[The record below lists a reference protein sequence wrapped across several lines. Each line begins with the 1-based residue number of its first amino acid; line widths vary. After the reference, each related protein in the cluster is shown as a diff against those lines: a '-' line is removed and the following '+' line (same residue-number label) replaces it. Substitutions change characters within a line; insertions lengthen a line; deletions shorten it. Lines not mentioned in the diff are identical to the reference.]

1 MNGKGRKLFRSAVG
15 ILTSVMMMGA
25 YTTTAMASGIGVIDA
40 KDMLDIHAEANR
52 ASAVVGQVMD
62 DGHVAIL
69 AKYNDWVQIQAG
81 EIAGWVPA
89 ENLVETE
96 ISNEEAVA
104 ANEQVI
110 AERTGATAS
119 EDEFFAEEEV
129 QQDETAALQAEASE
143 AVQNEIEEVQTAE
156 EAARLEAEAQ
166 AKAAEEAARLEAEAQ
181 AKAAEKAA
189 RLEAEAQA
197 KAAEEAA
204 RLEAEAQAK
213 AAEKAARLEAEAQ
226 AKAAEE
232 AARLEAEAQAKAAE
246 KAARLEAEAQAKAA
260 AEEAARAEAEAK
272 AAAEAQAAE
281 EAARLAAEAQAKAA
295 AEEAARIA
303 AEAQQAALA
312 AQAAQTAAI
321 SAEELKLLA
330 NIIYCEAG
338 SESYVG
344 KVAVGNVIMNRV
356 KSASQPNTITEV
368 VYAKGQ
374 FSPVRNGSLQR
385 ALSSD
390 KADAAC
396 YQAAIEALAGAQ
408 PVGGKLFFRRNN
420 GRSGQVIGHHVFY

>member
-40 KDMLDIHAEANR
+40 KDMLDIHAEANT
-52 ASAVVGQVMD
+52 ASAVIGQVME

-143 AVQNEIEEVQTAE
+143 AAQNEIEEVQTAE
-156 EAARLEAEAQ
+156 EAAQLEAEAQAKAAEEAARIEAEAQ

-181 AKAAEKAA
+181 AKAAE
-189 RLEAEAQA
+189 
-197 KAAEEAA
+197 
-204 RLEAEAQAK
+204 
-213 AAEKAARLEAEAQ
+213 
-226 AKAAEE
+226 
-232 AARLEAEAQAKAAE
+232 
-246 KAARLEAEAQAKAA
+246 
-260 AEEAARAEAEAK
+260 
-272 AAAEAQAAE
+272 
-281 EAARLAAEAQAKAA
+281 
-295 AEEAARIA
+295 
-303 AEAQQAALA
+303 AQQAALA
-312 AQAAQTAAI
+312 AQAAQTAAV

>member
-40 KDMLDIHAEANR
+40 KDMLDIHAEANT
-52 ASAVVGQVMD
+52 ASAVIGQVME

-143 AVQNEIEEVQTAE
+143 AAQNEIEEVQAAE
-156 EAARLEAEAQ
+156 EAARIEAEAQ
-166 AKAAEEAARLEAEAQ
+166 AK
-181 AKAAEKAA
+181 
-189 RLEAEAQA
+189 
-197 KAAEEAA
+197 
-204 RLEAEAQAK
+204 
-213 AAEKAARLEAEAQ
+213 
-226 AKAAEE
+226 
-232 AARLEAEAQAKAAE
+232 
-246 KAARLEAEAQAKAA
+246 
-260 AEEAARAEAEAK
+260 
-272 AAAEAQAAE
+272 
-281 EAARLAAEAQAKAA
+281 A

-303 AEAQQAALA
+303 AEAQQAAL
-312 AQAAQTAAI
+312 AAQTAAI

>member
-1 MNGKGRKLFRSAVG
+1 MEVRMNGKGRKLFRSAVG

-40 KDMLDIHAEANR
+40 KDMLDIHAEANT
-52 ASAVVGQVMD
+52 ASAVIGQVME

-143 AVQNEIEEVQTAE
+143 AAQNEIEEVQAAEEAARIEAEAQAKAAAEEAAQLEAEAQAKTAAE

-166 AKAAEEAARLEAEAQ
+166 AKAAEEAARL
-181 AKAAEKAA
+181 
-189 RLEAEAQA
+189 
-197 KAAEEAA
+197 
-204 RLEAEAQAK
+204 
-213 AAEKAARLEAEAQ
+213 
-226 AKAAEE
+226 
-232 AARLEAEAQAKAAE
+232 
-246 KAARLEAEAQAKAA
+246 
-260 AEEAARAEAEAK
+260 
-272 AAAEAQAAE
+272 
-281 EAARLAAEAQAKAA
+281 
-295 AEEAARIA
+295 A

-312 AQAAQTAAI
+312 AQTAAI
-321 SAEELKLLA
+321 STEELKLLA

>member
-40 KDMLDIHAEANR
+40 KDMLDIHAEANT
-52 ASAVVGQVMD
+52 ASAVIGQVME

-110 AERTGATAS
+110 AERTGETAS

-143 AVQNEIEEVQTAE
+143 AAQNEIEEVQ
-156 EAARLEAEAQ
+156 
-166 AKAAEEAARLEAEAQ
+166 AAEEAARIEAE
-181 AKAAEKAA
+181 E
-189 RLEAEAQA
+189 
-197 KAAEEAA
+197 
-204 RLEAEAQAK
+204 
-213 AAEKAARLEAEAQ
+213 
-226 AKAAEE
+226 
-232 AARLEAEAQAKAAE
+232 
-246 KAARLEAEAQAKAA
+246 QAKAA
-260 AEEAARAEAEAK
+260 AEEAARIE
-272 AAAEAQAAE
+272 
-281 EAARLAAEAQAKAA
+281 AEAQAKAA

-408 PVGGKLFFRRNN
+408 PVGDKLFFRRNN

>member
-1 MNGKGRKLFRSAVG
+1 MEVSMNGKGRKLFRSAVG

-40 KDMLDIHAEANR
+40 KDMLDIHAEANT
-52 ASAVVGQVMD
+52 ASAVIGQVME

-110 AERTGATAS
+110 AERTGETAS

-143 AVQNEIEEVQTAE
+143 AAQNEIEEVQAAE
-156 EAARLEAEAQ
+156 EAARIEAEAQ
-166 AKAAEEAARLEAEAQ
+166 AKAAEEAARI
-181 AKAAEKAA
+181 
-189 RLEAEAQA
+189 EAEAQA

-204 RLEAEAQAK
+204 RIE
-213 AAEKAARLEAEAQ
+213 
-226 AKAAEE
+226 
-232 AARLEAEAQAKAAE
+232 
-246 KAARLEAEAQAKAA
+246 
-260 AEEAARAEAEAK
+260 
-272 AAAEAQAAE
+272 
-281 EAARLAAEAQAKAA
+281 
-295 AEEAARIA
+295 

>member
-40 KDMLDIHAEANR
+40 KDMLDIHAEANT
-52 ASAVVGQVMD
+52 ASAVVGQVME

-129 QQDETAALQAEASE
+129 QQDETAALQAEASK
-143 AVQNEIEEVQTAE
+143 AAQNEIEEVQAAEEAARLEVEAQAKAAAEEAARLEAEAQAKAAAE

-166 AKAAEEAARLEAEAQ
+166 AKAAEEAARLE
-181 AKAAEKAA
+181 
-189 RLEAEAQA
+189 
-197 KAAEEAA
+197 
-204 RLEAEAQAK
+204 
-213 AAEKAARLEAEAQ
+213 
-226 AKAAEE
+226 
-232 AARLEAEAQAKAAE
+232 
-246 KAARLEAEAQAKAA
+246 
-260 AEEAARAEAEAK
+260 
-272 AAAEAQAAE
+272 
-281 EAARLAAEAQAKAA
+281 AEAQAKAA

-312 AQAAQTAAI
+312 AQAAQTAAV

>member
-40 KDMLDIHAEANR
+40 KDMLDIHAEANT
-52 ASAVVGQVMD
+52 ASAVVGQVME

-143 AVQNEIEEVQTAE
+143 AAQNEIEEVQAAE

-181 AKAAEKAA
+181 AKAA
-189 RLEAEAQA
+189 
-197 KAAEEAA
+197 
-204 RLEAEAQAK
+204 
-213 AAEKAARLEAEAQ
+213 
-226 AKAAEE
+226 
-232 AARLEAEAQAKAAE
+232 
-246 KAARLEAEAQAKAA
+246 
-260 AEEAARAEAEAK
+260 
-272 AAAEAQAAE
+272 
-281 EAARLAAEAQAKAA
+281 

-303 AEAQQAALA
+303 AEAQQAAL
-312 AQAAQTAAI
+312 AAQTAAI

>member
-1 MNGKGRKLFRSAVG
+1 MEVRMNGKGRKLFRSAVG

-40 KDMLDIHAEANR
+40 KDMLDIHAEANA
-52 ASAVVGQVMD
+52 ASAVVGQVME

-143 AVQNEIEEVQTAE
+143 AAQNEIEEVQAAE
-156 EAARLEAEAQ
+156 EAARIEAEAQAKAAAEEAARIEAEAQ

-181 AKAAEKAA
+181 AKAA
-189 RLEAEAQA
+189 
-197 KAAEEAA
+197 
-204 RLEAEAQAK
+204 
-213 AAEKAARLEAEAQ
+213 
-226 AKAAEE
+226 
-232 AARLEAEAQAKAAE
+232 
-246 KAARLEAEAQAKAA
+246 
-260 AEEAARAEAEAK
+260 
-272 AAAEAQAAE
+272 
-281 EAARLAAEAQAKAA
+281 
-295 AEEAARIA
+295 AEEAARIE

-368 VYAKGQ
+368 VYAKRQ

>member
-40 KDMLDIHAEANR
+40 KDMLDIHAEANT
-52 ASAVVGQVMD
+52 ASAVIGQVME

-129 QQDETAALQAEASE
+129 QQDETAALQAEASK
-143 AVQNEIEEVQTAE
+143 AAQNEIEEVQAVEEAARIEAEAQAQAAAEEAARIEAEAQAKAAAEEAARIEAEAQAKAAAEEAVRIEAEAQAKAAAE

-166 AKAAEEAARLEAEAQ
+166 AKAAEEAARIEAEAQ
-181 AKAAEKAA
+181 AKAT
-189 RLEAEAQA
+189 
-197 KAAEEAA
+197 
-204 RLEAEAQAK
+204 
-213 AAEKAARLEAEAQ
+213 
-226 AKAAEE
+226 
-232 AARLEAEAQAKAAE
+232 
-246 KAARLEAEAQAKAA
+246 
-260 AEEAARAEAEAK
+260 
-272 AAAEAQAAE
+272 
-281 EAARLAAEAQAKAA
+281 

-303 AEAQQAALA
+303 AEAQQAALD

>member
-40 KDMLDIHAEANR
+40 KDMLDIHAEANT
-52 ASAVVGQVMD
+52 ASAVIGQVME

-110 AERTGATAS
+110 AERTGETAS

-143 AVQNEIEEVQTAE
+143 AAQNEIEEVQ
-156 EAARLEAEAQ
+156 
-166 AKAAEEAARLEAEAQ
+166 AAEEAARI
-181 AKAAEKAA
+181 
-189 RLEAEAQA
+189 
-197 KAAEEAA
+197 
-204 RLEAEAQAK
+204 
-213 AAEKAARLEAEAQ
+213 
-226 AKAAEE
+226 
-232 AARLEAEAQAKAAE
+232 
-246 KAARLEAEAQAKAA
+246 EAEAQAKAA
-260 AEEAARAEAEAK
+260 AEEAAQLAAQAQAK
-272 AAAEAQAAE
+272 AAE
-281 EAARLAAEAQAKAA
+281 EAARIEAEAQAKAAEEAAQLAAEAQAKAA

>member
-40 KDMLDIHAEANR
+40 KDMLDIHAEANT
-52 ASAVVGQVMD
+52 ASAVIGQVME

-143 AVQNEIEEVQTAE
+143 AAQNEIEEVQTAE

-166 AKAAEEAARLEAEAQ
+166 AKAA
-181 AKAAEKAA
+181 
-189 RLEAEAQA
+189 
-197 KAAEEAA
+197 AEEAA
-204 RLEAEAQAK
+204 Q
-213 AAEKAARLEAEAQ
+213 
-226 AKAAEE
+226 
-232 AARLEAEAQAKAAE
+232 
-246 KAARLEAEAQAKAA
+246 LEAEAQAKAA
-260 AEEAARAEAEAK
+260 AEEAARI
-272 AAAEAQAAE
+272 AAEAQAKAAE
-281 EAARLAAEAQAKAA
+281 EAARLEAEAQAKAA

>member
-1 MNGKGRKLFRSAVG
+1 MEVRMNGKGRKLFRSAVG

-40 KDMLDIHAEANR
+40 KDMLDIHAEANT
-52 ASAVVGQVMD
+52 ASAVIGQVME

-129 QQDETAALQAEASE
+129 QQDETAALQAEASK
-143 AVQNEIEEVQTAE
+143 AAQNEIEEVQAAE
-156 EAARLEAEAQ
+156 EAARIEAEAQ
-166 AKAAEEAARLEAEAQ
+166 AKA
-181 AKAAEKAA
+181 
-189 RLEAEAQA
+189 
-197 KAAEEAA
+197 
-204 RLEAEAQAK
+204 
-213 AAEKAARLEAEAQ
+213 
-226 AKAAEE
+226 
-232 AARLEAEAQAKAAE
+232 
-246 KAARLEAEAQAKAA
+246 
-260 AEEAARAEAEAK
+260 
-272 AAAEAQAAE
+272 AAE

-295 AEEAARIA
+295 AEEAARLEA
-303 AEAQQAALA
+303 EAQAKAAAEEAAQLEAEAQQAALA

>member
-156 EAARLEAEAQ
+156 E
-166 AKAAEEAARLEAEAQ
+166 
-181 AKAAEKAA
+181 AA

>member
-1 MNGKGRKLFRSAVG
+1 MEVRMNGKGRKLFRSAVG

-40 KDMLDIHAEANR
+40 KDMLDIHAEANT
-52 ASAVVGQVMD
+52 ASAVVGQVME

-143 AVQNEIEEVQTAE
+143 AAQNEIEEVQAAE
-156 EAARLEAEAQ
+156 EAARIEAEAQAKAAAEEAARIEAEAQAKAAAEEAARLAAEAQAKAAEEAAQLEAEAQ

-181 AKAAEKAA
+181 AKAA
-189 RLEAEAQA
+189 
-197 KAAEEAA
+197 AEEAA
-204 RLEAEAQAK
+204 RLEAEAQ
-213 AAEKAARLEAEAQ
+213 
-226 AKAAEE
+226 
-232 AARLEAEAQAKAAE
+232 
-246 KAARLEAEAQAKAA
+246 
-260 AEEAARAEAEAK
+260 
-272 AAAEAQAAE
+272 
-281 EAARLAAEAQAKAA
+281 
-295 AEEAARIA
+295 
-303 AEAQQAALA
+303 QAAL
-312 AQAAQTAAI
+312 AAQTAAI

>member
-40 KDMLDIHAEANR
+40 KDMLDIHAEANT
-52 ASAVVGQVMD
+52 ASAVIGQVME

-129 QQDETAALQAEASE
+129 QQDETAALQAEASK
-143 AVQNEIEEVQTAE
+143 AAQNEIEEVQAAE
-156 EAARLEAEAQ
+156 EAAQLEAEAQ
-166 AKAAEEAARLEAEAQ
+166 AKAAEEAARL
-181 AKAAEKAA
+181 
-189 RLEAEAQA
+189 
-197 KAAEEAA
+197 
-204 RLEAEAQAK
+204 
-213 AAEKAARLEAEAQ
+213 
-226 AKAAEE
+226 
-232 AARLEAEAQAKAAE
+232 
-246 KAARLEAEAQAKAA
+246 
-260 AEEAARAEAEAK
+260 
-272 AAAEAQAAE
+272 
-281 EAARLAAEAQAKAA
+281 
-295 AEEAARIA
+295 A
-303 AEAQQAALA
+303 AEAQQAAL
-312 AQAAQTAAI
+312 AAQTAAI

>member
-40 KDMLDIHAEANR
+40 KDMLDIHAEANT
-52 ASAVVGQVMD
+52 ASAVIGQVME

-143 AVQNEIEEVQTAE
+143 AAQNEIEEVQA
-156 EAARLEAEAQ
+156 
-166 AKAAEEAARLEAEAQ
+166 AAEEAARI
-181 AKAAEKAA
+181 
-189 RLEAEAQA
+189 
-197 KAAEEAA
+197 
-204 RLEAEAQAK
+204 
-213 AAEKAARLEAEAQ
+213 
-226 AKAAEE
+226 
-232 AARLEAEAQAKAAE
+232 
-246 KAARLEAEAQAKAA
+246 EAEAQAKAA

-272 AAAEAQAAE
+272 AAAEAQAAVE
-281 EAARLAAEAQAKAA
+281 EAARLEAEAQAKAAAEEAARIEAEAQAKAA

-312 AQAAQTAAI
+312 AQATQTAAI

>member
-40 KDMLDIHAEANR
+40 KDMLDIHAEANT
-52 ASAVVGQVMD
+52 ASAVIGQVME

-143 AVQNEIEEVQTAE
+143 AAQNEIEEVQAAAE
-156 EAARLEAEAQ
+156 EAARIEAEAQ
-166 AKAAEEAARLEAEAQ
+166 AKAAAEAQ
-181 AKAAEKAA
+181 
-189 RLEAEAQA
+189 
-197 KAAEEAA
+197 
-204 RLEAEAQAK
+204 
-213 AAEKAARLEAEAQ
+213 
-226 AKAAEE
+226 
-232 AARLEAEAQAKAAE
+232 
-246 KAARLEAEAQAKAA
+246 A

-281 EAARLAAEAQAKAA
+281 EAARAEAEAKAAAEAQAAAEEAARLAAEAQAKA

-303 AEAQQAALA
+303 AEAQAKAAEEA
-312 AQAAQTAAI
+312 ARIAAEAQAAQTAAI

>member
-40 KDMLDIHAEANR
+40 KDMLDIHAEANT
-52 ASAVVGQVMD
+52 ASAVIGQVME

-110 AERTGATAS
+110 AERTGETAS

-143 AVQNEIEEVQTAE
+143 AAQNEIEEVQ
-156 EAARLEAEAQ
+156 
-166 AKAAEEAARLEAEAQ
+166 AAEEAARI
-181 AKAAEKAA
+181 
-189 RLEAEAQA
+189 
-197 KAAEEAA
+197 
-204 RLEAEAQAK
+204 
-213 AAEKAARLEAEAQ
+213 
-226 AKAAEE
+226 
-232 AARLEAEAQAKAAE
+232 
-246 KAARLEAEAQAKAA
+246 EAEAQAKAA
-260 AEEAARAEAEAK
+260 AEEAAR
-272 AAAEAQAAE
+272 
-281 EAARLAAEAQAKAA
+281 L
-295 AEEAARIA
+295 A
-303 AEAQQAALA
+303 AEAQQAAL
-312 AQAAQTAAI
+312 AAQTAAI

-390 KADAAC
+390 KADATC

-408 PVGGKLFFRRNN
+408 PVGDKLFFRRNN
-420 GRSGQVIGHHVFY
+420 GRSGQVIGNHVFY

>member
-40 KDMLDIHAEANR
+40 KDMLDIHAEANT
-52 ASAVVGQVMD
+52 ASAVVGQVME

-129 QQDETAALQAEASE
+129 QQDETAALQAEASK
-143 AVQNEIEEVQTAE
+143 AAQNEIEEVQAAEEAARIEAEAQAKAAAEEAARLEVEAQAKAAAE

-181 AKAAEKAA
+181 AKAA
-189 RLEAEAQA
+189 
-197 KAAEEAA
+197 
-204 RLEAEAQAK
+204 
-213 AAEKAARLEAEAQ
+213 
-226 AKAAEE
+226 
-232 AARLEAEAQAKAAE
+232 
-246 KAARLEAEAQAKAA
+246 
-260 AEEAARAEAEAK
+260 
-272 AAAEAQAAE
+272 
-281 EAARLAAEAQAKAA
+281 

-312 AQAAQTAAI
+312 AQTAAV

>member
-40 KDMLDIHAEANR
+40 KDMLDIHAEANT
-52 ASAVVGQVMD
+52 ASAVIGQVME

-143 AVQNEIEEVQTAE
+143 AAQNEIEEVQAAE
-156 EAARLEAEAQ
+156 EAARIEAEAQAKAAAEEAAQLEAEAQ
-166 AKAAEEAARLEAEAQ
+166 AKAAAEEAARLEAEAQ
-181 AKAAEKAA
+181 AKAA
-189 RLEAEAQA
+189 
-197 KAAEEAA
+197 AEET
-204 RLEAEAQAK
+204 
-213 AAEKAARLEAEAQ
+213 
-226 AKAAEE
+226 
-232 AARLEAEAQAKAAE
+232 
-246 KAARLEAEAQAKAA
+246 ARLEAEAQAKAA
-260 AEEAARAEAEAK
+260 AEEAARIEAEAQAK
-272 AAAEAQAAE
+272 AAE
-281 EAARLAAEAQAKAA
+281 EAARLAAEAQ
-295 AEEAARIA
+295 
-303 AEAQQAALA
+303 QAAL
-312 AQAAQTAAI
+312 AAQTAAI
-321 SAEELKLLA
+321 STEELKLLA

>member
-40 KDMLDIHAEANR
+40 KDMLDIHAEANT
-52 ASAVVGQVMD
+52 ASAVIGQVME

-110 AERTGATAS
+110 AERTGETAS

-143 AVQNEIEEVQTAE
+143 AAQNEIEEVQAAE
-156 EAARLEAEAQ
+156 EAARIEAEAQ

-181 AKAAEKAA
+181 AKAA
-189 RLEAEAQA
+189 
-197 KAAEEAA
+197 
-204 RLEAEAQAK
+204 
-213 AAEKAARLEAEAQ
+213 
-226 AKAAEE
+226 
-232 AARLEAEAQAKAAE
+232 
-246 KAARLEAEAQAKAA
+246 
-260 AEEAARAEAEAK
+260 
-272 AAAEAQAAE
+272 
-281 EAARLAAEAQAKAA
+281 
-295 AEEAARIA
+295 AEEAARIE

-356 KSASQPNTITEV
+356 KSALQPNTITGV

-396 YQAAIEALAGAQ
+396 YQAAIEALSGAQ
-408 PVGGKLFFRRNN
+408 PVGDKLFFRRNN

>member
-40 KDMLDIHAEANR
+40 KDMLDIHAEANT
-52 ASAVVGQVMD
+52 ASAVVGQVME

-69 AKYNDWVQIQAG
+69 AKYNGWVQIQAG

-129 QQDETAALQAEASE
+129 QQDETAALQAEASK
-143 AVQNEIEEVQTAE
+143 AAQNEIEEVQTAE
-156 EAARLEAEAQ
+156 EAARIEAEAQ
-166 AKAAEEAARLEAEAQ
+166 AKAAVEE
-181 AKAAEKAA
+181 
-189 RLEAEAQA
+189 
-197 KAAEEAA
+197 
-204 RLEAEAQAK
+204 
-213 AAEKAARLEAEAQ
+213 
-226 AKAAEE
+226 
-232 AARLEAEAQAKAAE
+232 
-246 KAARLEAEAQAKAA
+246 AARLEAEAQAKAA
-260 AEEAARAEAEAK
+260 AEEAARLEAEVQAK
-272 AAAEAQAAE
+272 AAAE
-281 EAARLAAEAQAKAA
+281 EAARLEAEAQAKAA
-295 AEEAARIA
+295 AEEAARLE
-303 AEAQQAALA
+303 AEAQQAAL
-312 AQAAQTAAI
+312 AAQTAAI

>member
-1 MNGKGRKLFRSAVG
+1 MEVRMNGKGRKLFRSAVG

-40 KDMLDIHAEANR
+40 KDMLDIHAEANT
-52 ASAVVGQVMD
+52 ASAVIGQVME

-129 QQDETAALQAEASE
+129 QQDETAALQAEASK
-143 AVQNEIEEVQTAE
+143 AAQNEIEEVQTAE
-156 EAARLEAEAQ
+156 EAARIEAEAQAKAAAEEAARIEAEAQ

-181 AKAAEKAA
+181 AKAAEEAA
-189 RLEAEAQA
+189 RIEAEAQA
-197 KAAEEAA
+197 K
-204 RLEAEAQAK
+204 
-213 AAEKAARLEAEAQ
+213 
-226 AKAAEE
+226 
-232 AARLEAEAQAKAAE
+232 
-246 KAARLEAEAQAKAA
+246 
-260 AEEAARAEAEAK
+260 
-272 AAAEAQAAE
+272 
-281 EAARLAAEAQAKAA
+281 A

-312 AQAAQTAAI
+312 VQAAQTAAI

>member
-40 KDMLDIHAEANR
+40 KDMLDIHAEANT
-52 ASAVVGQVMD
+52 ASAVIGQVME

-110 AERTGATAS
+110 AERTGETAS

-143 AVQNEIEEVQTAE
+143 AAQNEIEEVQ
-156 EAARLEAEAQ
+156 
-166 AKAAEEAARLEAEAQ
+166 AAEEAARI
-181 AKAAEKAA
+181 
-189 RLEAEAQA
+189 
-197 KAAEEAA
+197 
-204 RLEAEAQAK
+204 
-213 AAEKAARLEAEAQ
+213 
-226 AKAAEE
+226 
-232 AARLEAEAQAKAAE
+232 
-246 KAARLEAEAQAKAA
+246 EAEAQAKAA
-260 AEEAARAEAEAK
+260 AEEAARIE
-272 AAAEAQAAE
+272 
-281 EAARLAAEAQAKAA
+281 AEAQAKAA
-295 AEEAARIA
+295 AEEAARIEA
-303 AEAQQAALA
+303 EAQAKAAAEEAARIEAEAQQAALA
-312 AQAAQTAAI
+312 AQTAQTAAI

-408 PVGGKLFFRRNN
+408 PVGDKLFFRRNN

>member
-1 MNGKGRKLFRSAVG
+1 MEVRMNGKGRKLFRSAVG

-40 KDMLDIHAEANR
+40 KDMLDIHAEANT
-52 ASAVVGQVMD
+52 ASAVIGQVME

-129 QQDETAALQAEASE
+129 QQDETAALQAEASK
-143 AVQNEIEEVQTAE
+143 AAQNEIEEVQAAE
-156 EAARLEAEAQ
+156 EAARIEAEAQAKAAAEEAAQLEAEAQAKAAAEEAAQLEAEAQ

-181 AKAAEKAA
+181 AKAA
-189 RLEAEAQA
+189 
-197 KAAEEAA
+197 AEEAA
-204 RLEAEAQAK
+204 RLEAEAQ
-213 AAEKAARLEAEAQ
+213 
-226 AKAAEE
+226 
-232 AARLEAEAQAKAAE
+232 
-246 KAARLEAEAQAKAA
+246 
-260 AEEAARAEAEAK
+260 
-272 AAAEAQAAE
+272 
-281 EAARLAAEAQAKAA
+281 
-295 AEEAARIA
+295 
-303 AEAQQAALA
+303 QAAL
-312 AQAAQTAAI
+312 AAQTAAI

>member
-40 KDMLDIHAEANR
+40 KDMLDIHAEANT
-52 ASAVVGQVMD
+52 ASAVVGQVME

-143 AVQNEIEEVQTAE
+143 AAQNEIEEVQTAEEAARIEAEAQAKAAAEEAAQLEAEAQAKAAAE

-181 AKAAEKAA
+181 AKAAE
-189 RLEAEAQA
+189 E
-197 KAAEEAA
+197 
-204 RLEAEAQAK
+204 
-213 AAEKAARLEAEAQ
+213 
-226 AKAAEE
+226 
-232 AARLEAEAQAKAAE
+232 
-246 KAARLEAEAQAKAA
+246 AARLEAEAQAKAA
-260 AEEAARAEAEAK
+260 AEEAARLE
-272 AAAEAQAAE
+272 
-281 EAARLAAEAQAKAA
+281 
-295 AEEAARIA
+295 

-312 AQAAQTAAI
+312 AQTAAI
-321 SAEELKLLA
+321 STEELKLLA

>member
-40 KDMLDIHAEANR
+40 KDMLDIHAEANT
-52 ASAVVGQVMD
+52 ASAVIGQVME

-143 AVQNEIEEVQTAE
+143 AAQNEIEEVQAAEEAARLEAEAQAKAAAEEAARLEAEVQAKAAAE

-166 AKAAEEAARLEAEAQ
+166 AKAAEEAARLE
-181 AKAAEKAA
+181 
-189 RLEAEAQA
+189 
-197 KAAEEAA
+197 
-204 RLEAEAQAK
+204 
-213 AAEKAARLEAEAQ
+213 
-226 AKAAEE
+226 
-232 AARLEAEAQAKAAE
+232 
-246 KAARLEAEAQAKAA
+246 
-260 AEEAARAEAEAK
+260 
-272 AAAEAQAAE
+272 
-281 EAARLAAEAQAKAA
+281 AEAQAKAA

>member
-1 MNGKGRKLFRSAVG
+1 MEVRMNGKGRKLFRSAVG

-40 KDMLDIHAEANR
+40 KDMLDIHAEANT
-52 ASAVVGQVMD
+52 ASAVIGQVME

-143 AVQNEIEEVQTAE
+143 AAQNEIEEVQ
-156 EAARLEAEAQ
+156 
-166 AKAAEEAARLEAEAQ
+166 AAEEAARI
-181 AKAAEKAA
+181 
-189 RLEAEAQA
+189 
-197 KAAEEAA
+197 
-204 RLEAEAQAK
+204 
-213 AAEKAARLEAEAQ
+213 
-226 AKAAEE
+226 
-232 AARLEAEAQAKAAE
+232 
-246 KAARLEAEAQAKAA
+246 EAEAQAKAA
-260 AEEAARAEAEAK
+260 AEEAAQLAAQAQAK
-272 AAAEAQAAE
+272 AAE
-281 EAARLAAEAQAKAA
+281 EAARIEAEAQAKAAEEAAQLAAEAQAKAA

-303 AEAQQAALA
+303 AEAQAKAAAEEAARIAAESQQAALA

>member
-40 KDMLDIHAEANR
+40 KDMLDIHAEANT
-52 ASAVVGQVMD
+52 ASAVIGQVME

-129 QQDETAALQAEASE
+129 QQDETAALQAEASK
-143 AVQNEIEEVQTAE
+143 AAQNEIEEVQAAEEAARIEAEAQAKAAAEEAAQLEAEAQAKAAE

-181 AKAAEKAA
+181 AKAA
-189 RLEAEAQA
+189 
-197 KAAEEAA
+197 AEEAA
-204 RLEAEAQAK
+204 RLEAEAQ
-213 AAEKAARLEAEAQ
+213 
-226 AKAAEE
+226 
-232 AARLEAEAQAKAAE
+232 
-246 KAARLEAEAQAKAA
+246 
-260 AEEAARAEAEAK
+260 
-272 AAAEAQAAE
+272 
-281 EAARLAAEAQAKAA
+281 
-295 AEEAARIA
+295 
-303 AEAQQAALA
+303 QAAL
-312 AQAAQTAAI
+312 AAQTAAI

>member
-1 MNGKGRKLFRSAVG
+1 
-15 ILTSVMMMGA
+15 MGA

-40 KDMLDIHAEANR
+40 KDMLDIHAEANT
-52 ASAVVGQVMD
+52 ASAVIGQVME

-110 AERTGATAS
+110 AERTGETAS

-143 AVQNEIEEVQTAE
+143 AAQNEIEEVQAAKEAARIEAEAQAKAAAE
-156 EAARLEAEAQ
+156 EAAQLEAEAQ
-166 AKAAEEAARLEAEAQ
+166 AKAAV
-181 AKAAEKAA
+181 
-189 RLEAEAQA
+189 
-197 KAAEEAA
+197 
-204 RLEAEAQAK
+204 
-213 AAEKAARLEAEAQ
+213 
-226 AKAAEE
+226 
-232 AARLEAEAQAKAAE
+232 
-246 KAARLEAEAQAKAA
+246 
-260 AEEAARAEAEAK
+260 EEAARAEAEAK
-272 AAAEAQAAE
+272 AAAEAQAAAE
-281 EAARLAAEAQAKAA
+281 EAARLEAEAQAKAA

-390 KADAAC
+390 KADATC

-408 PVGGKLFFRRNN
+408 PVGDKLFFRRNN
-420 GRSGQVIGHHVFY
+420 GRSGQVIGNHVFY

>member
-40 KDMLDIHAEANR
+40 KDMLDIHAEANT
-52 ASAVVGQVMD
+52 ASAVIGQVME

-143 AVQNEIEEVQTAE
+143 AAQNEIEEVQAAEEAARIEAEAQAKAAAEEAAQLEAEAQAKTAAE

-166 AKAAEEAARLEAEAQ
+166 AKAAEEAARL
-181 AKAAEKAA
+181 
-189 RLEAEAQA
+189 
-197 KAAEEAA
+197 
-204 RLEAEAQAK
+204 
-213 AAEKAARLEAEAQ
+213 
-226 AKAAEE
+226 
-232 AARLEAEAQAKAAE
+232 
-246 KAARLEAEAQAKAA
+246 
-260 AEEAARAEAEAK
+260 
-272 AAAEAQAAE
+272 
-281 EAARLAAEAQAKAA
+281 
-295 AEEAARIA
+295 A

-312 AQAAQTAAI
+312 AQTAAI
-321 SAEELKLLA
+321 STEELKLLA

>member
-40 KDMLDIHAEANR
+40 KDMLDIHAEANT
-52 ASAVVGQVMD
+52 ASAVIGQVME

-143 AVQNEIEEVQTAE
+143 AAQNEIEEVQAAE
-156 EAARLEAEAQ
+156 EAARIEAEAQ

-181 AKAAEKAA
+181 AKAA
-189 RLEAEAQA
+189 
-197 KAAEEAA
+197 
-204 RLEAEAQAK
+204 
-213 AAEKAARLEAEAQ
+213 
-226 AKAAEE
+226 
-232 AARLEAEAQAKAAE
+232 
-246 KAARLEAEAQAKAA
+246 
-260 AEEAARAEAEAK
+260 
-272 AAAEAQAAE
+272 
-281 EAARLAAEAQAKAA
+281 

-303 AEAQQAALA
+303 AEAQQAAL
-312 AQAAQTAAI
+312 AAQTAAI

-408 PVGGKLFFRRNN
+408 PVGDKLFFRRNN

>member
-1 MNGKGRKLFRSAVG
+1 MNGKGRKLFRSAVD

-40 KDMLDIHAEANR
+40 KDMLDIHAEANT
-52 ASAVVGQVMD
+52 ASAVVGQVME

-143 AVQNEIEEVQTAE
+143 AAQNEIEEVQAAEEAARIEAEAQAKAAAEEAARIEAEAQAKAAAE
-156 EAARLEAEAQ
+156 EAARLAAEAQAKAAEEAAQLEAEAQAKAAEEAARLAAEAQ

-181 AKAAEKAA
+181 
-189 RLEAEAQA
+189 
-197 KAAEEAA
+197 
-204 RLEAEAQAK
+204 
-213 AAEKAARLEAEAQ
+213 
-226 AKAAEE
+226 
-232 AARLEAEAQAKAAE
+232 
-246 KAARLEAEAQAKAA
+246 
-260 AEEAARAEAEAK
+260 
-272 AAAEAQAAE
+272 
-281 EAARLAAEAQAKAA
+281 
-295 AEEAARIA
+295 
-303 AEAQQAALA
+303 QAAL
-312 AQAAQTAAI
+312 AAQTAAI

>member
-40 KDMLDIHAEANR
+40 KDMLDIHAEANT
-52 ASAVVGQVMD
+52 ASAVIGQVME

-143 AVQNEIEEVQTAE
+143 AAQNEIEEVQTAE
-156 EAARLEAEAQ
+156 EAARIEAEAQ

-181 AKAAEKAA
+181 AKAA
-189 RLEAEAQA
+189 
-197 KAAEEAA
+197 AEEAA
-204 RLEAEAQAK
+204 RLEAEAQ
-213 AAEKAARLEAEAQ
+213 
-226 AKAAEE
+226 
-232 AARLEAEAQAKAAE
+232 
-246 KAARLEAEAQAKAA
+246 
-260 AEEAARAEAEAK
+260 
-272 AAAEAQAAE
+272 
-281 EAARLAAEAQAKAA
+281 
-295 AEEAARIA
+295 
-303 AEAQQAALA
+303 QAAL
-312 AQAAQTAAI
+312 AAQTAAI

>member
-1 MNGKGRKLFRSAVG
+1 
-15 ILTSVMMMGA
+15 MMGA

-40 KDMLDIHAEANR
+40 KDMLDIHAEANT
-52 ASAVVGQVMD
+52 ASAVIGQVME

-143 AVQNEIEEVQTAE
+143 AAQNEIEEVQAAE
-156 EAARLEAEAQ
+156 EAARLEAEAQAKAAVEEAARIEAEAQ

-181 AKAAEKAA
+181 AKAA
-189 RLEAEAQA
+189 
-197 KAAEEAA
+197 
-204 RLEAEAQAK
+204 
-213 AAEKAARLEAEAQ
+213 
-226 AKAAEE
+226 
-232 AARLEAEAQAKAAE
+232 
-246 KAARLEAEAQAKAA
+246 
-260 AEEAARAEAEAK
+260 
-272 AAAEAQAAE
+272 
-281 EAARLAAEAQAKAA
+281 
-295 AEEAARIA
+295 AEEAARIE

-312 AQAAQTAAI
+312 AQTAQTAAI

-420 GRSGQVIGHHVFY
+420 RQYAAVKCIFFEDAIHIGTDEIGVRSNIDSRIGCIGFRPSVFLIHQNQPFIFGICGFE

>member
-40 KDMLDIHAEANR
+40 KDMLDIHAEANT
-52 ASAVVGQVMD
+52 ASAVIGQVME

-110 AERTGATAS
+110 AERTGETAS

-143 AVQNEIEEVQTAE
+143 AAQNEIEEVQAAK
-156 EAARLEAEAQ
+156 EAARIE
-166 AKAAEEAARLEAEAQ
+166 
-181 AKAAEKAA
+181 
-189 RLEAEAQA
+189 
-197 KAAEEAA
+197 
-204 RLEAEAQAK
+204 
-213 AAEKAARLEAEAQ
+213 
-226 AKAAEE
+226 
-232 AARLEAEAQAKAAE
+232 
-246 KAARLEAEAQAKAA
+246 
-260 AEEAARAEAEAK
+260 
-272 AAAEAQAAE
+272 
-281 EAARLAAEAQAKAA
+281 AEAQAKAA

-303 AEAQQAALA
+303 AESQQAALA

-321 SAEELKLLA
+321 SSEELKLLA

>member
-1 MNGKGRKLFRSAVG
+1 MEVRMNGKGRKLFRSAVG

-40 KDMLDIHAEANR
+40 KDMLDIHAEANT
-52 ASAVVGQVMD
+52 ASAVVGQVME

-143 AVQNEIEEVQTAE
+143 AAQNEIEEVQAAE
-156 EAARLEAEAQ
+156 EAARIEAEAQAMAAAEEAARIEAEAQAKAAAEEAARLAAEAQAKAAEEAAQLEAEAQ
-166 AKAAEEAARLEAEAQ
+166 AKAAEEAARL
-181 AKAAEKAA
+181 
-189 RLEAEAQA
+189 
-197 KAAEEAA
+197 
-204 RLEAEAQAK
+204 
-213 AAEKAARLEAEAQ
+213 
-226 AKAAEE
+226 
-232 AARLEAEAQAKAAE
+232 
-246 KAARLEAEAQAKAA
+246 
-260 AEEAARAEAEAK
+260 
-272 AAAEAQAAE
+272 
-281 EAARLAAEAQAKAA
+281 AAEAQAKA

>member
-40 KDMLDIHAEANR
+40 KDMLDIHAEANT
-52 ASAVVGQVMD
+52 ASAVIGQVME

-143 AVQNEIEEVQTAE
+143 AAQNEIEEVQTAE
-156 EAARLEAEAQ
+156 EAAQL
-166 AKAAEEAARLEAEAQ
+166 
-181 AKAAEKAA
+181 
-189 RLEAEAQA
+189 
-197 KAAEEAA
+197 
-204 RLEAEAQAK
+204 
-213 AAEKAARLEAEAQ
+213 
-226 AKAAEE
+226 
-232 AARLEAEAQAKAAE
+232 
-246 KAARLEAEAQAKAA
+246 
-260 AEEAARAEAEAK
+260 
-272 AAAEAQAAE
+272 
-281 EAARLAAEAQAKAA
+281 
-295 AEEAARIA
+295 A

-312 AQAAQTAAI
+312 AQAAQTAAV

>member
-40 KDMLDIHAEANR
+40 KDMLDIHAEANT
-52 ASAVVGQVMD
+52 ASAVVGQVME

-69 AKYNDWVQIQAG
+69 AKYNGWVQIQAG

-143 AVQNEIEEVQTAE
+143 AAQNEIEEVQAAEEAARIEAEAQAKAAAEEAARIEAEAQAKAAAE

-181 AKAAEKAA
+181 AKAAE
-189 RLEAEAQA
+189 
-197 KAAEEAA
+197 EAA
-204 RLEAEAQAK
+204 Q
-213 AAEKAARLEAEAQ
+213 
-226 AKAAEE
+226 
-232 AARLEAEAQAKAAE
+232 
-246 KAARLEAEAQAKAA
+246 LEAEAQAKAA
-260 AEEAARAEAEAK
+260 AEEAARLE
-272 AAAEAQAAE
+272 
-281 EAARLAAEAQAKAA
+281 
-295 AEEAARIA
+295 

-312 AQAAQTAAI
+312 AQTAAV

>member
-1 MNGKGRKLFRSAVG
+1 MEVRMNGKGRKLFRSAVG

-40 KDMLDIHAEANR
+40 KDMLDIHAEANT
-52 ASAVVGQVMD
+52 ASAVIGQVME

-143 AVQNEIEEVQTAE
+143 AAQNEIEEVQAAE
-156 EAARLEAEAQ
+156 EAARIEAEAQAKAAAEEAAQLEAEAQAKAAAEEAAQLEAEAQ

-181 AKAAEKAA
+181 AKAAE
-189 RLEAEAQA
+189 
-197 KAAEEAA
+197 EAA
-204 RLEAEAQAK
+204 QLE
-213 AAEKAARLEAEAQ
+213 
-226 AKAAEE
+226 
-232 AARLEAEAQAKAAE
+232 
-246 KAARLEAEAQAKAA
+246 
-260 AEEAARAEAEAK
+260 
-272 AAAEAQAAE
+272 
-281 EAARLAAEAQAKAA
+281 
-295 AEEAARIA
+295 

-312 AQAAQTAAI
+312 AQAAQTAAV